1 MEDWEELESWHED
14 LSGWESFQDELER
27 INGCQTDNSQS
38 NDGESIPPR
47 QENLKKFDT
56 EHIHDS
62 VK

>member
-27 INGCQTDNSQS
+27 INGCQTYNSQN

-47 QENLKKFDT
+47 QENPKKFDT